1 MLRQLVIEKLGNV
14 RAVPSLDDESMLGNL
29 WVEDVCFLSR
39 SRAWKVLQD
48 DGLLT
53 QISASHVV
61 DSEEVDNGPTGNR
74 TKKTKNILRKK
85 LKTNDTRVCFWSLYV
100 LFLFRI
106 SLTWRT
112 KPHIPYRAG
121 EENSSAGKGLLT
133 CVSHPTWS
141 TAQSAW
147 SHIQS
152 V

>member
-1 MLRQLVIEKLGNV
+1 MLRQLVIEKLGTV
-14 RAVPSLDDESMLGNL
+14 RAVLSLVDESMLGNL

-85 LKTNDTRVCFWSLYV
+85 LNPMTQEFVPEVYIYCFYS
-100 LFLFRI
+100 
-106 SLTWRT
+106 
-112 KPHIPYRAG
+112 
-121 EENSSAGKGLLT
+121 E
-133 CVSHPTWS
+133 
-141 TAQSAW
+141 
-147 SHIQS
+147 S